1 MKLRLNKWRHYL
13 VALTALAVV
22 ATGLAATP
30 LRKTLTPFVTKPLG
44 SWTLP
49 VARSTG
55 QTTPATEFHA
65 ASAVASRTDELGGLA
80 ALSERKLT
88 PAAPAGGALA
98 DAAAGE
104 VVEHGSGS
112 AGSSASTGD
121 KGRQGDSWK
130 LGSEKSGRS
139 FSFGRTGGG
148 SASYAGA
155 GRSAFS
161 GSGSIGRAG
170 SSGSK
175 AENASGG
182 GGSARGGI
190 NEPGPIF
197 NEHKSGLP
205 ELTGGQSG
213 AGAGAGGGVVIGA
226 RTTLASNPEPSTLIL
241 FCTGLVTAVGSIRR
255 RLRRQ

>member
-13 VALTALAVV
+13 VALTALVAV
-22 ATGLAATP
+22 ATGIAATP
-30 LRKTLTPFVTKPLG
+30 LRKTLTPFVTRPLG
-44 SWTLP
+44 SWSLP

-55 QTTPATEFHA
+55 QTTPTTEFHA
-65 ASAVASRTDELGGLA
+65 SSAVASRTDELEGLA
-80 ALSERKLT
+80 ALSDRKL
-88 PAAPAGGALA
+88 APAGGGELA

-112 AGSSASTGD
+112 AGSSKND
-121 KGRQGDSWK
+121 DNGRQGDGWK
-130 LGSEKSGRS
+130 LGSQRGGRS
-139 FSFGRTGGG
+139 FSFGRSGG
-148 SASYAGA
+148 ASYSGA

-170 SSGSK
+170 SSNSENGSGG
-175 AENASGG
+175 GG

-190 NEPGPIF
+190 NDPGPIF

-205 ELTGGQSG
+205 ELTGGTG
-213 AGAGAGGGVVIGA
+213 NAAGGGSVITGRA
-226 RTTLASNPEPSTLIL
+226 TLASNPEPSTLIL
-241 FCTGLVTAVGSIRR
+241 FGTGLATAVGSIRR

>member
-13 VALTALAVV
+13 VALTALVAV

-30 LRKTLTPFVTKPLG
+30 LRKTLTPFVTRPLG
-44 SWTLP
+44 SWSLP

-65 ASAVASRTDELGGLA
+65 SSAGASRTDELEGLA
-80 ALSERKLT
+80 ALSDRKL
-88 PAAPAGGALA
+88 APAGDAIA
-98 DAAAGE
+98 EAAAGD

-112 AGSSASTGD
+112 AASTSTDERQD
-121 KGRQGDSWK
+121 KGWK

-139 FSFGRTGGG
+139 FSFGRSGGARYSPG
-148 SASYAGA
+148 S

-170 SSGSK
+170 SSGSNSD
-175 AENASGG
+175 NASGG
-182 GGSARGGI
+182 GGSARGGV
-190 NEPGPIF
+190 NDPGPIF

-205 ELTGGQSG
+205 ELTGGKLQ
-213 AGAGAGGGVVIGA
+213 AAGGGAVIGGRA
-226 RTTLASNPEPSTLIL
+226 TLASNPEPSTLIL
-241 FCTGLVTAVGSIRR
+241 FGTGLATAVGSIRR